1 MSADAARNPLFAVS
15 TSQSSITVA
24 PCRSSVR
31 RMNSSLHL
39 QILANEAAHRY
50 CADNA
55 CKFASTAPPGQREDE
70 ASPDSMS
77 ATGGTSSV
85 DVSIRNYLAE
95 IYPAGRWFDRTAVPP
110 ARARSFFRSLQWFY
124 NTTAAPLP
132 MDALKGV
139 ALLRPPHY
147 SCQDGF
153 YASGTLLQRDYADTQ
168 YAELLPCVPGLDCLQ
183 KQSRFAPSWSR
194 NLDQAH
200 AYLEVTH
207 YALWNMKKPLTDRT
221 GTSMGSYAT

>member
-1 MSADAARNPLFAVS
+1 
-15 TSQSSITVA
+15 
-24 PCRSSVR
+24 
-31 RMNSSLHL
+31 MNSSLHL

-132 MDALKGV
+132 MDALKGSF
-139 ALLRPPHY
+139 RPY
-147 SCQDGF
+147 LGRACRLFVSCTP
-153 YASGTLLQRDYADTQ
+153 ASAADLFQ
-168 YAELLPCVPGLDCLQ
+168 V
-183 KQSRFAPSWSR
+183 
-194 NLDQAH
+194 
-200 AYLEVTH
+200 
-207 YALWNMKKPLTDRT
+207 
-221 GTSMGSYAT
+221 